1 MDSMTDQPCCPKC
14 HRPIAPI
21 ASARTLT
28 DEEAAQI
35 RQFVYNQTTRALAD
49 MFKAFGSIMEG
60 RTAAKE

>member
-14 HRPIAPI
+14 HQPIAPGPR
-21 ASARTLT
+21 ALT